1 MTLDMEL
8 IQRLTGITTLP
19 AEQAALF
26 ERLSA
31 QLVAGEPLDADRLA
45 ALLAAICH
53 GLALLAR
60 AQGSLDAAYAAG
72 LRDGKRR
79 RAEGIQRML
88 ARLRE
93 EWGRAPDAPLSA
105 HVSYGGGT
113 EDCYCACAEGGPC
126 QHEWTGWRDFEDG
139 SGGEAVCG
147 RCGMGAMQHSLATC
161 WE

>member
-72 LRDGKRR
+72 LRDGKAAAQEAIRMSVQHDGR
-79 RAEGIQRML
+79 EVVRML
-88 ARLRE
+88 RE
-93 EWGRAPDAPLSA
+93 LG
-105 HVSYGGGT
+105 
-113 EDCYCACAEGGPC
+113 EGEERG
-126 QHEWTGWRDFEDG
+126 
-139 SGGEAVCG
+139 
-147 RCGMGAMQHSLATC
+147 
-161 WE
+161 